1 MIVEDQRDVI
11 AFLASP
17 STYAG
22 VSGVGAPGEVE
33 RIETHSAIVFLAGP
47 RAWKLKRAVKFDYLD
62 FSTVERRREMC
73 EAEVQLNRRTAPSLY
88 RGVVPVARGH
98 GGGLELNGA
107 GTPVDWLVEMER
119 FDQRD
124 LCDRR
129 AADGMLDPSTI
140 KQLAHVVAK
149 FHAAATGRRDHGG
162 CAAMEWVAAGNATGF
177 VEFGADVFD
186 ISACA
191 RLTDTTRQ
199 VIRAQCQLLDAR
211 RSAGL
216 VRQCHGDLHLRN
228 IVLLNGEPT
237 LFDAIEFND
246 ELACI
251 DVFYDFA
258 FLLMDLLARRLPQHA
273 NVLFNRYLAESGDLD
288 ALPLLPLFLSCRAAI
303 RAKTSATSARM
314 QSDQARQRELQVL
327 ARQYLAMAT
336 GLLEPCQPLLFAVGG
351 LSGTGKSSVA
361 ARLAPDVGCAPGA
374 VVLRSDEIRKELSG
388 VTPLT
393 RLGPESYSA
402 SVSARVYG
410 TLLER
415 ARRVLQAGH
424 CVIVDATYARLDDRL
439 AIERVAKEANA
450 PFAGVW
456 LEAPADV
463 LVSRV
468 AHRHDDPSDAD
479 ARVVQMQLA
488 APFGVMT
495 WAPVDAT
502 LPLDVVV
509 ERARLQLP
517 SAQASAISNHR

>member
-1 MIVEDQRDVI
+1 
-11 AFLASP
+11 
-17 STYAG
+17 
-22 VSGVGAPGEVE
+22 
-33 RIETHSAIVFLAGP
+33 
-47 RAWKLKRAVKFDYLD
+47 
-62 FSTVERRREMC
+62 
-73 EAEVQLNRRTAPSLY
+73 
-88 RGVVPVARGH
+88 
-98 GGGLELNGA
+98 
-107 GTPVDWLVEMER
+107 
-119 FDQRD
+119 
-124 LCDRR
+124 
-129 AADGMLDPSTI
+129 
-140 KQLAHVVAK
+140 
-149 FHAAATGRRDHGG
+149 
-162 CAAMEWVAAGNATGF
+162 
-177 VEFGADVFD
+177 
-186 ISACA
+186 
-191 RLTDTTRQ
+191 
-199 VIRAQCQLLDAR
+199 
-211 RSAGL
+211 
-216 VRQCHGDLHLRN
+216 
-228 IVLLNGEPT
+228 
-237 LFDAIEFND
+237 
-246 ELACI
+246 
-251 DVFYDFA
+251 
-258 FLLMDLLARRLPQHA
+258 
-273 NVLFNRYLAESGDLD
+273 
-288 ALPLLPLFLSCRAAI
+288 
-303 RAKTSATSARM
+303 M